1 MSWHEVRKAT
11 ISLGGLE
18 KITLET
24 KFRKPFHDVI
34 DEIKMFLKEFREA
47 CFLQSKSGDIFK
59 A

>member
-34 DEIKMFLKEFREA
+34 DEIKMFPLSFSNK
-47 CFLQSKSGDIFK
+47 
-59 A
+59 